1 MVTGQAT
8 MHSALPPEIWTLIL
22 EDLPTKSLKALCL
35 VSRTL
40 QAQARRRMYRT
51 LIYCDAINRS
61 CCPRTDSQRIR
72 DITIFHQSLVNWE
85 GYREVTK
92 DVSIEWTH
100 GIEWHST
107 PYPGKSESEAEQQ
120 FSDMVKDTVVL
131 LSKSYKLHSL
141 HLGLPLLDS
150 TVPFHVDRITS
161 LRIPISGCQYETD
174 DPGFSTL
181 LKLFQIPT
189 LRRVQLDCML
199 RLCCVVPHA
208 CRQPNTSNVTELE
221 FINCGPI
228 SEELINVLNWP
239 ADLQILRFDVT
250 YGESGRPF
258 ASPNASVRSDKMM
271 TTLSLFKDSIQVLDL
286 QVYESDCIIPDQT
299 GALHSFSKLKWLKIP
314 RRLLKIW
321 AEDLE
326 FHDLQGVVD
335 TAPPIEMQLPDT
347 LEYLHISIGENFCWI
362 HDNDVAEEGDSN
374 LLPER
379 PSENAKELF
388 ILLSGLATPGRF
400 PNLHELWLYT
410 EDYEHHAFTPE
421 FRRRQD
427 YPLECDHTR
436 MFVDL
441 LEQRDIEVYFDGY
454 KWSELEKRI
463 L

>member
-1 MVTGQAT
+1 M
-8 MHSALPPEIWTLIL
+8 
-22 EDLPTKSLKALCL
+22 
-35 VSRTL
+35 
-40 QAQARRRMYRT
+40 
-51 LIYCDAINRS
+51 
-61 CCPRTDSQRIR
+61 
-72 DITIFHQSLVNWE
+72 NWE

-100 GIEWHST
+100 GMEWRFT
-107 PYPGKSESEAEQQ
+107 PYLGNSESEAEQQ
-120 FSDMVKDTVVL
+120 FSDMVRDTVVS
-131 LSKSYKLHSL
+131 LSKSSKLRSL

-161 LRIPISGCQYETD
+161 LRIPISAYQYETV

-189 LRRVQLDCML
+189 LRRVQLDCLL
-199 RLCCVVPHA
+199 RLCCVVSHT

-228 SEELINVLNWP
+228 SEELINLLNWP
-239 ADLQILRFDVT
+239 TDLQILRFDIT

-258 ASPNASVRSDKMM
+258 ALPNASVSSDKMM
-271 TTLSLFKDSIQVLDL
+271 NTLSPFKNNIQVLDL

-314 RRLLKIW
+314 RQLLKIW
-321 AEDLE
+321 TEDLE

-335 TAPPIEMQLPDT
+335 TAPPIETQLPDT
-347 LEYLHISIGENFCWI
+347 LESLHISIGENFCWI
-362 HDNDVAEEGDSN
+362 HDTDAAGEGNSN
-374 LLPER
+374 HLPER

-388 ILLSGLATPGRF
+388 ILLSGLATPERF
-400 PNLHELWLYT
+400 PNLHELWLYS
-410 EDYEHHAFTPE
+410 EDYEHHASAPE

-441 LEQRDIEVYFDGY
+441 LDQRDIKLYFDGY
-454 KWSELEKRI
+454 RWSELKVRMRR
-463 L
+463 

>member
-1 MVTGQAT
+1 

-35 VSRTL
+35 VSRAL
-40 QAQARRRMYRT
+40 QARARRRMYRT
-51 LIYCDAINRS
+51 LVYCDAINRS
-61 CCPRTDSQRIR
+61 CCPGTDLQRIR
-72 DITIFHQSLVNWE
+72 NITIFHQSLANWD
-85 GYREVTK
+85 GYREITK

-100 GIEWHST
+100 CIEWRST

-120 FSDMVKDTVVL
+120 FSDMVKDTLVL
-131 LSKSYKLHSL
+131 LSKSFKLRSL

-174 DPGFSTL
+174 DPSFSTL

-228 SEELINVLNWP
+228 SEELIDLLNGP
-239 ADLQILRFDVT
+239 KELQILRFDIT

-258 ASPNASVRSDKMM
+258 TSPNASVRSDKMM
-271 TTLSLFKDSIQVLDL
+271 NTLLPFKDSIQVLNL
-286 QVYESDCIIPDQT
+286 QVYESDCIIPDQIGT
-299 GALHSFSKLKWLKIP
+299 LHSFSKLKWLRIP
-314 RRLLKIW
+314 RQLLKIW
-321 AEDLE
+321 PEDFE
-326 FHDLQGVVD
+326 FHDLQGVD
-335 TAPPIEMQLPDT
+335 TAPPIETQLPDT
-347 LEYLHISIGENFCWI
+347 LEALHISIGESFGWI
-362 HDNDVAEEGDSN
+362 YDTDAAEEGDSN
-374 LLPER
+374 HLPER

-388 ILLSGLATPGRF
+388 VLLSGLVTLERF

-410 EDYEHHAFTPE
+410 EDYEHHASAPE

-441 LEQRDIEVYFDGY
+441 LEQRDIKVYFDGY
-454 KWSELEKRI
+454 RWSELEVRMRR
-463 L
+463 